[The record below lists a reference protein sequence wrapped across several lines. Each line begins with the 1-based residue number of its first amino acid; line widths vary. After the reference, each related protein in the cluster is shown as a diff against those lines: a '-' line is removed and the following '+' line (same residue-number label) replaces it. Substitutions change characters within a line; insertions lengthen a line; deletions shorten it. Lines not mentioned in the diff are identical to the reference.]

1 MLTWLFLIDDSEIT
15 LFKNWEQFIWLAH
28 EELLKA
34 SMNAD
39 KQISPSV
46 IGLIYSLIQIS
57 IKLFAIP
64 LKLCNY

>member
-15 LFKNWEQFIWLAH
+15 LFKNWERFIWLAH

-34 SMNAD
+34 SMSVD
-39 KQISPSV
+39 KQISPSL